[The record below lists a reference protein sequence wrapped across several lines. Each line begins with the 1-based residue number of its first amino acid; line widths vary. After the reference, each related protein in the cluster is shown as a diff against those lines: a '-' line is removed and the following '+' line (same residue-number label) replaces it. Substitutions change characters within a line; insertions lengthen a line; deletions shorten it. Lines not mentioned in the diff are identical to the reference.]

1 LALGGLR
8 IVAETVLIPRY
19 RAGALNAAYPVIL
32 FNERQMTKVLG
43 TEYASGRVGAEMI
56 AERQHLPPSLWNDHL
71 ISFQELSADRKFPPT
86 FNGRIVA
93 VGHGDRPPGRIETGL
108 EPYYDRPKGFVSLI
122 SKGKPW
128 KEIERIDLCVCQA
141 ALKPGRNEASFA
153 EGLKGLVP
161 HIQGW
166 ASEKLVSPVGPLWEL
181 GTIREAGGSD
191 VADLLYAIFPIG
203 RPPGGAAMP
212 PVPVGPAAGSW
223 TRI

>member
-1 LALGGLR
+1 VDGDLGGFGRGGRQCVVRHPKPAKDLEPTITDR
-8 IVAETVLIPRY
+8 ARNGARHCVRQIVMR
-19 RAGALNAAYPVIL
+19 
-32 FNERQMTKVLG
+32 
-43 TEYASGRVGAEMI
+43 SGRMIDAVLAASRCSTFQAAE
-56 AERQHLPPSLWNDHL
+56 
-71 ISFQELSADRKFPPT
+71 
-86 FNGRIVA
+86 
-93 VGHGDRPPGRIETGL
+93 
-108 EPYYDRPKGFVSLI
+108 
-122 SKGKPW
+122 
-128 KEIERIDLCVCQA
+128 A